1 MTPGPEEPAASG
13 VTGGVTRSGRWPRAD
28 DFRRLGL
35 SAVTGQ
41 FLDDELERA
50 YAASVSDD
58 RVERLRMIAVVGV
71 VFFLG
76 GVIADPMLATS
87 ASAQAGMFM
96 LRVVAA
102 ATLVGVAVA
111 VPRLRDRPSAL
122 EWVVVGAMLLTAIV
136 TCLIIAL
143 SPGELLLHAV
153 TVITVLMVFYL
164 YVPVPTLIALLV
176 GLVLSG
182 AFFVVA
188 VQAHAPSP
196 ALTLVVLYLTLV
208 NVIGAFVV
216 RQTQMARRRE
226 FLVLQAERSIADAM
240 RTEVEAR
247 AAAEQALATSE
258 ARHRTLVEMSPDAI
272 LVQRD
277 GMLLY
282 VNPAG
287 VRLMGADTVDDLVG
301 RSIFDFVLEDH
312 HDLLAERMRRMQADG
327 MAMPSIEVQV
337 RTADGRTIICEVVSA
352 TTAYEDEPAIQSVIR
367 DISERKGLEE
377 ELTRLATTDPLT
389 GIANRRSFFDRLET
403 EWARARRHTRRLS
416 LLTFDIDHFKR
427 VNDAHGHAI
436 GDAVL
441 KSLVQAA
448 QSLLRV
454 EDTLARLGGEEF
466 AVILPEVD
474 REGARVVGERLRERL
489 AEVEVAVPDGV
500 VSCTVSVG
508 VAQARPAHESPDR
521 ALQRADDALYAAK
534 EAGRNTVIVA

>member
-1 MTPGPEEPAASG
+1 VTPQSEEPAARG
-13 VTGGVTRSGRWPRAD
+13 FAGGVSRSGRWPRAD

-41 FLDDELERA
+41 FVDDGLERA

-87 ASAQAGMFM
+87 PSAQAGMFM

-102 ATLVGVAVA
+102 AVLVGVAVV
-111 VPRLRDRPSAL
+111 VPRLRDRPVTL
-122 EWVVVGAMLLTAIV
+122 EWVVVGAMLLTAV
-136 TCLIIAL
+136 ATCLIIAL

-164 YVPVPTLIALLV
+164 YVPVPTLVALLV

-216 RQTQMARRRE
+216 RQTQMTRRRE
-226 FLVLQAERSIADAM
+226 YLVLQAERSIADAM

-247 AAAEQALATSE
+247 AAAERALATSE

-277 GMLLY
+277 GGLLY

-287 VRLMGADTVDDLVG
+287 VRLMGAETADDLVG
-301 RSIFDFVLEDH
+301 RSIFEFVLEDH
-312 HDLLAERMRRMQADG
+312 HDLLAERMRRMEVVGAP
-327 MAMPSIEVQV
+327 MPSIEVRV

-352 TTAYEDEPAIQSVIR
+352 ETVFEDRPAVQSVVR

-441 KSLVQAA
+441 KALVQAA
-448 QSLLRV
+448 QSLLRA

-474 REGARVVGERLRERL
+474 REGARIVGERLRERL

-508 VAQARPAHESPDR
+508 VAQAKPAHESPDR

>member
-1 MTPGPEEPAASG
+1 
-13 VTGGVTRSGRWPRAD
+13 VTRSGRWPRTD

-35 SAVTGQ
+35 SVVTGQ
-41 FLDDELERA
+41 FLDEDLERA
-50 YAASVSDD
+50 YVASVSSD
-58 RVERLRMIAVVGV
+58 RVERFRLIAVVGV

-76 GVIADPMLATS
+76 GVVVDPMLAS
-87 ASAQAGMFM
+87 SPVAQAWMFG
-96 LRVVAA
+96 LRVAVAA
-102 ATLVGVAVA
+102 ILVGVAVA
-111 VPRLRDRPSAL
+111 VPRLRERPKVL
-122 EWVVVGAMLLTAIV
+122 EATVAGAMLLAALA
-136 TCLIIAL
+136 TCMIIAL

-164 YVPVPTLIALLV
+164 YVPVSMLTALLV

-188 VQAHAPSP
+188 VSFHASSP
-196 ALTLVVLYLTLV
+196 VLSLVVLYLTLV

-216 RQTQMARRRE
+216 RQTHMSRRRE
-226 FLVLQAERSIADAM
+226 YLVLQAERSLGDAM
-240 RTEVEAR
+240 RSEVEAR
-247 AAAEQALATSE
+247 AAAEQALAASE

-277 GMLLY
+277 GIILY

-287 VRLMGADTVDDLVG
+287 IRLMGAEAADELVG
-301 RSIFDFVLEDH
+301 HSIFEYVMPDH
-312 HDLLAERMRRMQADG
+312 HDLLAQRMLRMEANRT
-327 MAMPSIEVQV
+327 AMPSIELQVQ
-337 RTADGRTIICEVVSA
+337 TADDRTIICEVVSA
-352 TTAYEDEPAIQSVIR
+352 ATLFEEAPAIQSVIR
-367 DISERKGLEE
+367 DISVRKGLEE

-427 VNDAHGHAI
+427 VNDAHGHAS

-441 KSLVQAA
+441 MALVAAA

-489 AEVEVAVPDGV
+489 AEVRVPVPEGIV
-500 VSCTVSVG
+500 TCTVSVG